1 MIDTIILVVSVGIM
15 NILCFFI
22 GAKIGQKVAN
32 NQSIET
38 PQLNPIKAIN
48 NAISEHIDKKEK
60 EAEEEYYKTLMYN
73 IDHYSG
79 DSLGQKDLP
88 RK

>member
-32 NQSIET
+32 NQSIEI